1 MLDGKFIQASASTT
15 MTAPAF
21 LLFGAHGDLALRM
34 LWPSLFRLH
43 CEGSLPAEMAVY
55 GVSRSGTTAELHAHL
70 RTALRD
76 ELHADNEHCLPDFLA
91 KTEFINLDASQAA
104 DYQGLAHVLQAAGRH
119 VAISYLSMPPDL
131 FTPIVANLKSV
142 GLIDPRTRVIL
153 EKPIGKDLSSSR
165 AISDGV
171 ANALAE
177 QQTYRIDHY
186 LGKEAVQNLLAL
198 RFGNAIFE
206 PLWNSHHIESVHIN
220 IAESLGIGGRWAYY
234 DKSGALRDMVQN
246 HMLQLISLIAME
258 PPVNGSSEA
267 IRNEK
272 IKVLQALHPITA
284 ANFADSVIFGQYATS
299 SDGSLP
305 GYNDEADAMATS
317 STETFVAIKA
327 FVDNWRWKGVPF
339 YLKTGKRLAGKR
351 TEVVITFKQVP
362 QFLFGQTADAEGS
375 NRLVIQMQPDESITL
390 EIFNK
395 TPDVHEFV
403 LKPVALNLEIHEA
416 GSGKIRHIAYERLIR
431 DAIRGDRTLFVRR
444 DELEQ
449 AWAWIDQIHEA
460 RKATHAPLQYYPAGS
475 DGPELT

>member
-1 MLDGKFIQASASTT
+1 

-43 CEGSLPAEMAVY
+43 CDGSLPQDMALY
-55 GVSRSGTTAELHAHL
+55 GVSRSGTTAELHARLHRVL
-70 RTALRD
+70 SE
-76 ELHADNEHCLPDFLA
+76 ELNDGNRHRLAAFLA
-91 KTEFINLDASQAA
+91 KIEFINLDAGRAA
-104 DYQGLAHVLQAAGRH
+104 DYADLADNLRRAGRH

-131 FTPIVANLKSV
+131 FTPIVANLQGA

-153 EKPIGKDLSSSR
+153 EKPIGKDLASSR
-165 AISDGV
+165 AISDGI
-171 ANALAE
+171 ANVLAE
-177 QQTYRIDHY
+177 VQTYRIDHY

-206 PLWNSHHIESVHIN
+206 PLWNSHHIESVHIT

-284 ANFADSVIFGQYATS
+284 ANFIDCVIFGQYTASTE
-299 SDGSLP
+299 GHMP
-305 GYNDEADAMATS
+305 GYNDEPDAAEIS
-317 STETFVAIKA
+317 NTETFVAIKA
-327 FVDNWRWKGVPF
+327 HVDNWRWKGVPF
-339 YLKTGKRLAGKR
+339 YLKTGKRLASKH
-351 TEVVITFKQVP
+351 TEVIITFKEVP
-362 QFLFGQTADAEGS
+362 QYLFGQKPDTDLC

-395 TPDVHEFV
+395 TPDVHEFI
-403 LKPVALNLEIHEA
+403 LKPVALNLEITDA
-416 GSGKIRHIAYERLIR
+416 GNGKIRHIAYERLIR
-431 DAIRGDRTLFVRR
+431 DAIKGDRTLFVRR

-449 AWAWIDQIHEA
+449 AWAWVDQIHAA
-460 RKATHAPLQYYPAGS
+460 RKTTQAPLLHYPAGGT
-475 DGPELT
+475 GPDFE

>member
-1 MLDGKFIQASASTT
+1 

-43 CEGSLPAEMAVY
+43 CDGSLPDDMAVF
-55 GVSRSGTTAELHAHL
+55 GISRSGSTGELHAHL
-70 RTALRD
+70 HRSLAD
-76 ELHADNEHCLPDFLA
+76 ELNDGNRSRLDGFLA
-91 KTEFINLDASQAA
+91 KVEFVNLDAGHAA
-104 DYQGLAHVLQAAGRH
+104 DYAGLAEILRDRGRH

-131 FTPIVANLKSV
+131 FAPIVENLQGA

-153 EKPIGKDLSSSR
+153 EKPIGKDLATSR

-171 ANALAE
+171 ARALAE
-177 QQTYRIDHY
+177 EQTYRIDHY

-198 RFGNAIFE
+198 RFGNLIFE
-206 PLWNSHHIESVHIN
+206 PLWNSHSIASVHIS
-220 IAESLGIGGRWAYY
+220 IAEALGIGGRWGYY

-258 PPVNGSSEA
+258 PPVNASSEA

-284 ANFADSVIFGQYATS
+284 ANLADSVIFGQYGPSA
-299 SDGSLP
+299 DGVLP
-305 GYNDEADAMATS
+305 GYNEEADARQPS
-317 STETFVAIKA
+317 GTETFVAIKA

-339 YLKTGKRLAGKR
+339 YLTTGKRLASKH
-351 TEVVITFKQVP
+351 TEVVIEFKEVP
-362 QFLFGQTADAEGS
+362 QFLFGQKPEVDQS

-403 LKPVALNLEIHEA
+403 LK
-416 GSGKIRHIAYERLIR
+416 RWR
-431 DAIRGDRTLFVRR
+431 
-444 DELEQ
+444 
-449 AWAWIDQIHEA
+449 
-460 RKATHAPLQYYPAGS
+460 
-475 DGPELT
+475 

>member
-1 MLDGKFIQASASTT
+1 

-43 CEGSLPAEMAVY
+43 CDGSLPAEMAVF
-55 GVSRSGTTAELHAHL
+55 GISRTGNTEELHAHL
-70 RTALRD
+70 RKSLAD
-76 ELHADNEHCLPDFLA
+76 ELHDGNRSRLVDFLA
-91 KTEFINLDASQAA
+91 KVEFVNLDAGHAA
-104 DYQGLAHVLQAAGRH
+104 DYAGLADILQRAGRH

-131 FTPIVANLKSV
+131 FTPIVQNLQGA

-153 EKPIGKDLSSSR
+153 EKPIGKDLVSSR

-171 ANALAE
+171 SKVLAE
-177 QQTYRIDHY
+177 DQTYRIDHY

-198 RFGNAIFE
+198 RFGNLIFE
-206 PLWNSHHIESVHIN
+206 PLWNSHSIKSVHIS
-220 IAESLGIGGRWAYY
+220 IAESLGIGGRWGYY

-246 HMLQLISLIAME
+246 HMLQLISLVAME
-258 PPVNGSSEA
+258 PPVNASSEA

-272 IKVLQALHPITA
+272 IKVLQALHPITE
-284 ANFADSVIFGQYATS
+284 ANLADSVIFGQYGPSA
-299 SDGSLP
+299 DGQLP
-305 GYNDEADAMATS
+305 GYNDEADAKEPS
-317 STETFVAIKA
+317 ETESFVAIKA

-339 YLKTGKRLAGKR
+339 YLTTGKRLASKH
-351 TEVVITFKQVP
+351 TEVVIAFKDVP
-362 QFLFGQTADAEGS
+362 QFLFGQKPDVDQS

-403 LKPVALNLEIHEA
+403 LKPVALNLEINEA
-416 GSGKIRHIAYERLIR
+416 GNGKVRHIAYERLIR
-431 DAIRGDRTLFVRR
+431 DAIKGDRTLFVRR

-449 AWAWIDQIHEA
+449 AWAWIDQIQAA
-460 RKATHAPLQYYPAGS
+460 RKATRAPLLHYPAGS
-475 DGPELT
+475 HGPSFD

>member
-1 MLDGKFIQASASTT
+1 

-43 CEGSLPAEMAVY
+43 CDGSLPEDMALY

-70 RTALRD
+70 HKALAE
-76 ELHADNEHCLPDFLA
+76 ELNDGNRHRLDAFLA
-91 KTEFINLDASQAA
+91 KTEFVNLDAGHAA
-104 DYQGLAHVLQAAGRH
+104 DYAGLADILRKAARH

-131 FTPIVANLKSV
+131 FTPIVANLQSA

-153 EKPIGKDLSSSR
+153 EKPIGKDLASSR

-171 ANALAE
+171 AGALAE
-177 QQTYRIDHY
+177 EQTYRIDHY

-206 PLWNSHHIESVHIN
+206 PLWNSHHIESVHIS

-284 ANFADSVIFGQYATS
+284 ANFADRVIFGQYTAS
-299 SDGSLP
+299 ADGSMP
-305 GYNDEADAMATS
+305 GYNEEADAAQTS
-317 STETFVAIKA
+317 DTETFVAIKA
-327 FVDNWRWKGVPF
+327 HVDNWRWKGVPF
-339 YLKTGKRLAGKR
+339 YLKTGKRLASKH
-351 TEVVITFKQVP
+351 TEVIITFKEVP
-362 QFLFGQTADAEGS
+362 QFLFGQKPDADLC

-390 EIFNK
+390 KIFNK

-403 LKPVALNLEIHEA
+403 LKPVALNLEINEA
-416 GSGKIRHIAYERLIR
+416 GNGKVRHIAYERLIR
-431 DAIRGDRTLFVRR
+431 DAIKGDRTLFVRR

-449 AWAWIDQIHEA
+449 AWAWIDQIHAA
-460 RKATHAPLQYYPAGS
+460 RKAAQAPLLHYPAGCH
-475 DGPELT
+475 GPDFE